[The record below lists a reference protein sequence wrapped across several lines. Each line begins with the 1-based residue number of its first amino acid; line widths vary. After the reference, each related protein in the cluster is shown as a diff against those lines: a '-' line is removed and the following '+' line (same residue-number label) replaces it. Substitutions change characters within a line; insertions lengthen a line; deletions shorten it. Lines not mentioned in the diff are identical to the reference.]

1 MLAPHRQVARFFS
14 PNVNRFSWWIC
25 MNHWRRRYARE
36 EKRVGPEMKC
46 KKKNKNIIWN
56 MKSYFNAPCRCAVCV
71 LNWGAGSEATAPTV
85 FLRFL
90 WQRFL
95 FHSGTCTFARL
106 FRKRVATHQPFWRRH
121 WPKVVDALSK
131 RTKTGPPERP
141 MRLQDIGFQFDSFIL
156 YQLTLTNQM
165 CEDHFCTE
173 NKNR

>member
-1 MLAPHRQVARFFS
+1 MLTAFLDGFAWIIGGGVTLERKSASAPKWNA
-14 PNVNRFSWWIC
+14 
-25 MNHWRRRYARE
+25 
-36 EKRVGPEMKC
+36 
-46 KKKNKNIIWN
+46 KKKYIYIIWN